1 MSEFKNYQTYRWFYT
16 SSGNLVLGGKSAE
29 QNEKLLQTILQK
41 KEVFLICHTTSPGSP
56 FSIAISQPEKL
67 TKKELY
73 EIAVFTASFS
83 RAWREAKKEAQV
95 DFFLS
100 TSLYKNKKMPVGTW
114 GVKEVLAR
122 ITVPLLL
129 TIKKQKNVLRAIP
142 PEKDSSLIITP
153 GNIPK
158 EEFVKKLEQYFPN
171 SQQALISALPSGKFK
186 ILKSKK

>member
-1 MSEFKNYQTYRWFYT
+1 MSEFENYQTYRWFYT

-153 GNIPK
+153 GDIPK
-158 EEFVKKLEQYFPN
+158 EEFVKKLEQLFPN